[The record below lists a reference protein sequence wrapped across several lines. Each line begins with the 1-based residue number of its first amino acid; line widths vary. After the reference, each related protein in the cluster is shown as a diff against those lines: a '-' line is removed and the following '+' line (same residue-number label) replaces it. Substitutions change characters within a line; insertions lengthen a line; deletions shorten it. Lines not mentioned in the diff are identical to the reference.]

1 MNKKEQI
8 HKELED
14 YILSKLSELNEVTG
28 MRVCDVDIDYMR
40 DMSGNITDVILN
52 IKYE

>member
-1 MNKKEQI
+1 MKKKEQI

-14 YILSKLSELNEVTG
+14 YICSKLSELSEVTD
-28 MRVCDVDIDYMR
+28 MRVCDVNIDFMR
-40 DMSGNITDVILN
+40 DMSGKITDVILN

>member
-1 MNKKEQI
+1 MTKKDQI

-14 YILSKLSELNEVTG
+14 YICSKLSELNKVTG
-28 MRVCDVDIDYMR
+28 MRVCDVDIDLME
-40 DMSGNITDVILN
+40 DMSGKITDVILN